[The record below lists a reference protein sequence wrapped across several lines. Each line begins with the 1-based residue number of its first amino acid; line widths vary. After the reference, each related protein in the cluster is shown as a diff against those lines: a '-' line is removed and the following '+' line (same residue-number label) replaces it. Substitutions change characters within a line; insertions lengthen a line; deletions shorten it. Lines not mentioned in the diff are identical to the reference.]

1 MPRPKEIRRL
11 RRNELPTNT
20 VELARYL
27 IGKTLVHDLPQGRIS
42 GRIVETEAYLP
53 DDAACHAFR
62 GPTPRNRA
70 LFLERGHAYV
80 YFIYGTT
87 FMLNVSSQPAGIGAG
102 ILFRAVEPLQ
112 GIELMQ
118 QRRPQAK
125 LPELTRGPG
134 RLATAFWI
142 DRNQDGLDLCAGGP
156 LWLGAAVKRA
166 GRIGVSVR
174 IGITQ
179 DAHRLLRFYE
189 EGSPFVS
196 GPQSLNTPLPPA
208 RARSR
213 TTIATITGST
223 AKVRSIATSGL
234 PTVAGSGEAST
245 IKRPARQRTR

>member
-1 MPRPKEIRRL
+1 MPRPNEIRRL
-11 RRNELPTNT
+11 RRRELPTDT
-20 VELARYL
+20 IQLARYL

-53 DDAACHAFR
+53 GDAACHAFR

-70 LFLERGHAYV
+70 LFLERGHSYV

-87 FMLNVSSQPAGIGAG
+87 FMLNVSSQAAGIGAG
-102 ILFRAVEPLQ
+102 ILFRAVEPLE

-118 QRRPQAK
+118 QRRPHSN
-125 LPELTRGPG
+125 LSDLTRGPG

-166 GRIGVSVR
+166 GPIGVSIR

-179 DAHRLLRFYE
+179 DAHRPLRFYE
-189 EGSPFVS
+189 QGSPFVS
-196 GPQSLNTPLPPA
+196 GPKSLNTPSQAKARSGGITGTRTRRTAAVRGIAAGSPAAIA
-208 RARSR
+208 RA
-213 TTIATITGST
+213 AE
-223 AKVRSIATSGL
+223 K
-234 PTVAGSGEAST
+234 
-245 IKRPARQRTR
+245 PA

>member
-1 MPRPKEIRRL
+1 MPHPRAIRRL
-11 RRNELPTNT
+11 RRNELPTDT
-20 VELARYL
+20 VQLARYL

-42 GRIVETEAYLP
+42 ARIVETEAYLP
-53 DDAACHAFR
+53 GDAACHAFR

-87 FMLNVSSQPAGIGAG
+87 FMLNVSSQPEGIGAG
-102 ILFRAVEPLQ
+102 ILFRAVEPLE

-118 QRRPQAK
+118 RRRPYSK
-125 LPELTRGPG
+125 LSELTRGPG

-142 DRNQDGLDLCAGGP
+142 NRNQDGLDLCAGGP

-166 GRIGVSVR
+166 RKPIGVSVR

-189 EGSPFVS
+189 QGSRFVS
-196 GPQSLNTPLPPA
+196 GPKHLSTPSTTTM
-208 RARSR
+208 RSR
-213 TTIATITGST
+213 TTSATTKGST
-223 AKVRSIATSGL
+223 AKVRSKATSGL
-234 PTVAGSGEAST
+234 PAATGGGEPGT
-245 IKRPARQRTR
+245 INRRDRRHAQ